1 MRSTSFYPKVKME
14 LEKAKQILNTQKEE
28 KYSDDEVKETLKL
41 LSVLAD
47 VLVNNWLKEKRNEKS
62 HNIC

>member
-1 MRSTSFYPKVKME
+1 ME

-47 VLVNNWLKEKRNEKS
+47 VLVNNWLKEKRNEKC